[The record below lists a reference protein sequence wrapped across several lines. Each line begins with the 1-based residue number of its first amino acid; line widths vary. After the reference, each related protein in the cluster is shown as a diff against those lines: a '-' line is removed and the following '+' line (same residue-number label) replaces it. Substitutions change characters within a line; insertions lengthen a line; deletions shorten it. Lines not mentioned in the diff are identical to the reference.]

1 MSINRFR
8 YLFKQFINKTA
19 SEAEI
24 EEFLHMMNGE
34 GYDDEIKIL
43 LNEFWNEVSIDSA
56 IDEGRADQLFRK
68 ILESKQDNV
77 WNLFS
82 NRSFWYKSIA
92 ALLIV
97 GLSSLFYLSQSKYTE
112 PSVVKVEKLDL
123 NQVNIPTRRFI
134 NLPDGSSVIL
144 NENSRVELSKN
155 FNSNGL
161 REVHLY
167 GEAYFDVT
175 HDPKKPFIVY
185 AGKVKTTVLGTAF
198 NIKESSLAKT
208 VTVTVTRGKVKVGDS
223 QRTFNVIVPDEQV
236 VIDESSTK
244 HTKKLIKAESV
255 IEWTNE
261 DIYFDDVSIKDVAK
275 QLQERFK
282 VSIVFSNEQIKSCR
296 FSATFMKGESLSQIL
311 KVIGEFNHIKYQILE
326 DSKTVTLDG
335 SGCR

>member
-24 EEFLHMMNGE
+24 QEFLHMMNGE
-34 GYDDEIKIL
+34 GYDEELKIL
-43 LNEFWNEVSIDSA
+43 LNEFWNEVSIDA
-56 IDEGRADQLFRK
+56 TIDEGRADQLFRK

-77 WNLFS
+77 LNLFN

-92 ALLIV
+92 ALLIL
-97 GLSSLFYLSQSKYTE
+97 GLSSLFYWSQSNYTE

-123 NQVNIPTRRFI
+123 NQVNIPARRFI
-134 NLPDGSSVIL
+134 NLPDGSSVIV

-155 FNSNGL
+155 FNLNGF

-167 GEAYFDVT
+167 GEAYFDVV

-185 AGKVKTTVLGTAF
+185 AGKVKTTVLGTSF
-198 NIKESSLAKT
+198 NVKESALAKT

-223 QRTFNVIVPDEQV
+223 KKTFNVIVPDEQV
-236 VIDESSTK
+236 VIDESSFE
-244 HTKKLIKAESV
+244 HIKKPVKAVSV

-275 QLQERFK
+275 QLQERFN

-296 FSATFMKGESLSQIL
+296 FSATFMKSQSLSQIL
-311 KVIGEFNHIKYQILE
+311 EVIGEFNQIKYQIK
-326 DSKTVTLDG
+326 DNNRVVVLDG

>member
-1 MSINRFR
+1 MSFHRFR
-8 YLFKQFINKTA
+8 YLFKQFINKTG
-19 SEAEI
+19 SDEEI
-24 EEFLHMMNGE
+24 QEFLAMMSKE
-34 GYDDEIKIL
+34 DYDDEVRQL
-43 LNEFWNEVSIDSA
+43 LSEFWNEVSTDSVID
-56 IDEGRADQLFRK
+56 DNRADQIFQK
-68 ILESKQDNV
+68 IMTSKRSRV
-77 WNLFS
+77 LSLFS
-82 NRSFWYKSIA
+82 NRSLWYKSIA
-92 ALLIV
+92 AILII
-97 GLSSLFYLSQSKYTE
+97 GLSSLFYWNQSKRAELKMVQMEKTE
-112 PSVVKVEKLDL
+112 PKSV
-123 NQVNIPTRRFI
+123 NFPTRRFI

-155 FNSNGL
+155 FSKNGL

-175 HDPKKPFIVY
+175 HDPNKPFIVY

-223 QRTFNVIVPDEQV
+223 QKTFNVIVPDEQV
-236 VIDESSTK
+236 VIDESLTK
-244 HTKKLIKAESV
+244 HTKKVVKAVSV
-255 IEWTNE
+255 IEWTNQ

-296 FSATFMKGESLSQIL
+296 FSATFMKDQSLAQIL
-311 KVIGEFNHIKYQILE
+311 KVIGEFNQIKYQIK
-326 DSKTVTLDG
+326 DNSKTVVLDG